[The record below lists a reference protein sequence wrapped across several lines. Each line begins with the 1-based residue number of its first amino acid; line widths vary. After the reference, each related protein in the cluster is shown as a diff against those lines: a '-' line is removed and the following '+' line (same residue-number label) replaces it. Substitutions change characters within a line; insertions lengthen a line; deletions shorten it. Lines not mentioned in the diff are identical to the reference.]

1 MLYQIIAL
9 ILWSSAFIAAKYT
22 YTMTDPLLM
31 LLCRLLLA
39 SLLVLP
45 AALRFGRSLPKRHW
59 RRLLWLTFLNYV
71 VVLAMQFVGLKYTS
85 ATSASTIVGLEPLL
99 MVFIGHF
106 FFRDFARWYHWLCGL
121 AAFAGVA
128 LLIAGGGGEG
138 DISLFGCL
146 MVFGGGAVFCT
157 TMRPTQR
164 MIAEIGAPAFT
175 SLSMAVAPLLCLP
188 VSLAFADSLRI
199 EWNWPGALG
208 LLYLGVCC
216 SWLSYTLWNK
226 GMTSVSANFSGM
238 LTASEPVFGTL
249 MAVLV
254 LGEQV
259 SVLSWLGILLVN
271 AATAASVAMPK
282 LLARRQLA

>member
-1 MLYQIIAL
+1 
-9 ILWSSAFIAAKYT
+9 
-22 YTMTDPLLM
+22 MT
-31 LLCRLLLA
+31 
-39 SLLVLP
+39 
-45 AALRFGRSLPKRHW
+45 
-59 RRLLWLTFLNYV
+59 
-71 VVLAMQFVGLKYTS
+71 
-85 ATSASTIVGLEPLL
+85 
-99 MVFIGHF
+99 
-106 FFRDFARWYHWLCGL
+106 
-121 AAFAGVA
+121 
-128 LLIAGGGGEG
+128 LLIAGSGGEG
-138 DISLFGCL
+138 DISWFGCL

-157 TMRPTQR
+157 TMHPTQR
-164 MIAEIGAPAFT
+164 MIAEISAPAFT

-188 VSLAFADSLRI
+188 VSLAFADSLCI

-238 LTASEPVFGTL
+238 LTAFEPVFGTL

-259 SVLSWLGILLVN
+259 SVLSWLGILLVI

>member
-1 MLYQIIAL
+1 MFYQIIAL
-9 ILWSSAFIAAKYT
+9 LLWSSAFIAAKYT
-22 YTMTDPLLM
+22 YTMMEPELM
-31 LLCRLLLA
+31 LLFRLTIASVLA
-39 SLLVLP
+39 LP
-45 AALRFGRSLPKRHW
+45 LCLRYWRQIDARYWRS
-59 RRLLWLTFLNYV
+59 LLWLSFLNYV
-71 VVLAMQFVGLKYTS
+71 MVMMPEFVGAKYTS
-85 ATSASTIVGLEPLL
+85 AASATTIIGLSPILT
-99 MVFIGHF
+99 VFIGHF

-128 LLIAGGGGEG
+128 LLIAGSGGEG

-188 VSLAFADSLRI
+188 VSLAFADRLRI

-238 LTASEPVFGTL
+238 LIASEPVFGR
-249 MAVLV
+249 
-254 LGEQV
+254 
-259 SVLSWLGILLVN
+259 LLWRWW
-271 AATAASVAMPK
+271 SSEPEK
-282 LLARRQLA
+282 GKKGK

>member
-1 MLYQIIAL
+1 
-9 ILWSSAFIAAKYT
+9 
-22 YTMTDPLLM
+22 MTDPLLM

-45 AALRFGRSLPKRHW
+45 VALRFGRSLEKRHW
-59 RRLLWLTFLNYV
+59 RPLLWLTFLNYV

-128 LLIAGGGGEG
+128 LLIAGSGGEG

-188 VSLAFADSLRI
+188 VSLAFADSLHI
-199 EWNWPGALG
+199 DWNLPGVLG

-238 LTASEPVFGTL
+238 LIASEPVFGTL
-249 MAVLV
+249 LAVLV
-254 LGEQV
+254 LGERV
-259 SVLSWLGILLVN
+259 SALSWLGILLVI

-282 LLARRQLA
+282 LLARRQMA

>member
-9 ILWSSAFIAAKYT
+9 LLWSSAFIAAKYA

-39 SLLVLP
+39 AILVLP
-45 AALRFGRSLPKRHW
+45 AALRFGRGLEKRHW
-59 RRLLWLTFLNYV
+59 RPLLWLSFCNYV
-71 VVLAMQFVGLKYTS
+71 VVLALQFVGLKYTS
-85 ATSASTIVGLEPLL
+85 AASASTIVGLEPLL

-106 FFRDFARWYHWLCGL
+106 FFHDRARWYHWLCGL
-121 AAFAGVA
+121 AAFVGVA
-128 LLIAGGGGEG
+128 LLIGGGGGEG
-138 DISLFGCL
+138 GVSLLGCL
-146 MVFGGGAVFCT
+146 LVFGGGIVFCA

-164 MIAEIGAPAFT
+164 MVAEIGAPAFT

-188 VSLAFADSLRI
+188 VSLAFADSLHI
-199 EWNWPGALG
+199 NWNLPGTLG

-226 GMTSVSANFSGM
+226 GMSSVPANFSGM

-249 MAVLV
+249 LAVLV
-254 LGEQV
+254 LGERV
-259 SVLSWLGILLVN
+259 SALSWLGIALVI
-271 AATAASVAMPK
+271 AATAVAVVAPK
-282 LLARRQLA
+282 LLEKRQSA

>member
-1 MLYQIIAL
+1 
-9 ILWSSAFIAAKYT
+9 
-22 YTMTDPLLM
+22 
-31 LLCRLLLA
+31 
-39 SLLVLP
+39 
-45 AALRFGRSLPKRHW
+45 
-59 RRLLWLTFLNYV
+59 
-71 VVLAMQFVGLKYTS
+71 
-85 ATSASTIVGLEPLL
+85 
-99 MVFIGHF
+99 
-106 FFRDFARWYHWLCGL
+106 
-121 AAFAGVA
+121 
-128 LLIAGGGGEG
+128 
-138 DISLFGCL
+138 

-157 TMRPTQR
+157 TMHPTQR

-249 MAVLV
+249 LAVLV

-259 SVLSWLGILLVN
+259 SVLSWLGILLVI
-271 AATAASVAMPK
+271 AATVASVVMPK